1 MEQSKRVGRP
11 PVRQE
16 GQEEAKQTTVSR
28 TSKPLIS
35 HSYKEE
41 EGPKAVVYHIEMGG
55 GIAYMLSQSSVTV
68 YDKDS
73 DTVRQIRYCP
83 NERSIFVD
91 EQSQNAKKEAIIF
104 RDGYLVVPVDK
115 PNLRHFMEAHPAN
128 KANGGSTY
136 HKVDNKVNIEKELE
150 KEFNVFDS
158 VSLVKDKSIDELLP
172 VAIFYGVN
180 VNRPVSDI
188 KYDLLRIAKSKPHE
202 FVSSFDNP
210 IVKTRSLVFKASE
223 YNVVTLK
230 PDGCYWT
237 DSNNLIVAVPVGQD
251 PLDTL
256 TRFCM
261 TERGSSV
268 LLSIED
274 HMSNT

>member
-16 GQEEAKQTTVSR
+16 GQTEVTAAPK
-28 TSKPLIS
+28 TSKILT
-35 HSYKEE
+35 HSYKEP
-41 EGPKAVVYHIEMGG
+41 EGPMAVTYKIVSNG
-55 GIAYMLSQSSVTV
+55 GITYMLSQANITV
-68 YDKDS
+68 YDKATDS
-73 DTVRQIRYCP
+73 VRQIRYCP
-83 NERSIFVD
+83 NENSVFVD
-91 EQSQNAKKEAIIF
+91 EQSQNARKEAVVF
-104 RDGYLVVPVDK
+104 RDGYIFVPREK
-115 PNLRHFMEAHPAN
+115 PNLKRFLDLHPSN
-128 KANGGSTY
+128 TKNGGSLFSLLDE
-136 HKVDNKVNIEKELE
+136 KINIESELT
-150 KEFNVFDS
+150 KEFDVFEA
-158 VSLVKDKSIDELLP
+158 VSLVRDKHIDDLLP
-172 VAIFYGVN
+172 VAMFYGVN

-261 TERGSSV
+261 TERGSSA

-274 HMSNT
+274 HLSNT